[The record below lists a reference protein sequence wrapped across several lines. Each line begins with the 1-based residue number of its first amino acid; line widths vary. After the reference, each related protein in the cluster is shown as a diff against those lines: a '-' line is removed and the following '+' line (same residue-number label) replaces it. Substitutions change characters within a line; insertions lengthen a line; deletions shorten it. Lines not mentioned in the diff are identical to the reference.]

1 MSRVPANEDTKTPWG
16 DLKMS
21 FRTPYLMFLGDA
33 VDMLA
38 AKTAIGVK
46 DWRPDWCA
54 GQLRLE
60 GCNADLGIP
69 DMSVAEAKAA
79 GCGTMIVGIA
89 NRGGLIGD
97 HWTAVI
103 VEALDAGMDIASG
116 LHNKLEDVAAIAEA
130 AQRNGRTLTN
140 VRHPTRSFP
149 IADGRRRPGKRLLGV
164 GTDVSVGKMYTAL
177 AIEKEMKA
185 RGMNADFR
193 ATGQTGIF
201 IAGDGVSVDAVV
213 SDFVSGASE
222 WLSPDNDADHWDII
236 EGQGSLFHT
245 SYAGVTLGLIH
256 GSQPDALVVCH
267 DVGRASMR
275 GLIERTPPPLE
286 DVIEAATWAARVV
299 NPDARVVGAALNTKS
314 LNDAAAEKA
323 IAETAQRLGLPACD
337 PVRTGVAAIVDA
349 LA

>member
-1 MSRVPANEDTKTPWG
+1 
-16 DLKMS
+16 MS

-46 DWRPDWCA
+46 DWRPEWCA

-69 DMSVAEAKAA
+69 DMTVAEARAA

-89 NRGGLIGD
+89 NRGGLIAD
-97 HWTAVI
+97 NWAKVI
-103 VEALDAGMDIASG
+103 VEAMDAGMDIASG
-116 LHNKLEDVAAIAEA
+116 LHNRLEDVPAIAA
-130 AQRNGRTLTN
+130 AAARTGRTLTN
-140 VRHPTRSFP
+140 VRHPTRTFP
-149 IADGRRRPGKRLLGV
+149 VADGRRRSGKRLLGV

-177 AIEKEMKA
+177 AVEKEMRG
-185 RGMNADFR
+185 RGMNCDFR

-213 SDFVSGASE
+213 SDFVSGAAE
-222 WLSPDNDADHWDII
+222 WLSPDNDADHWDVI

-256 GSQPDALVVCH
+256 GSQPDAMVLCH
-267 DVGRASMR
+267 DVAREKMR
-275 GLIERTPPPLE
+275 GLGDRTPPSLE
-286 DVIEAATWAARVV
+286 ECMEACTWAARVV
-299 NPDARVVGAALNTKS
+299 NPDARFIGVALNTKS
-314 LNDAAAEKA
+314 LDDAAAAKV
-323 IAETAQRLGLPACD
+323 IVETANRLGLPACD
-337 PVRTGVAAIVDA
+337 PVRTGVADLVDA